1 MVMAQIA
8 IVYHSGFGHTKVM
21 AERVKAG
28 AESIPGTQARLIPVE
43 EIDAHWADL
52 EAADAIVFGSPTY
65 MGNVSAPF
73 KAFMDASSKPWYE
86 RKWQDKLATGFTISG
101 SPSGDKLNTLQ
112 SLMIFAMQ
120 HGMVW
125 VGLTDLP
132 QNEEGTNRLGSF
144 TDLPQNEEGTNR
156 LGSFT
161 GVMAQAGQV
170 APDVEPNAA
179 DRRGAERLGQRIATA
194 TGRWSKVS

>member
-1 MVMAQIA
+1 MTQIA
-8 IVYHSGFGHTKVM
+8 IVFHSGYGHTKVV

-28 AESIPGTQARLIPVE
+28 AESVPGTQASLIPVE
-43 EIDAHWADL
+43 EVEAHWADL

-65 MGNVSAPF
+65 MGSVSGPF
-73 KAFMDASSKPWYE
+73 KTFMDASSKPWYE
-86 RKWQDKLATGFTISG
+86 RKWQDKLAAGFTISG

-112 SLMIFAMQ
+112 TLMIFAMQ

-144 TDLPQNEEGTNR
+144 
-156 LGSFT
+156 S

-170 APDVEPNAA
+170 PPEVEPNEA
-179 DRRGAERLGQRIATA
+179 DRKGAERLGQRIATA
-194 TGRWSKVS
+194 SARWAKVS

>member
-1 MVMAQIA
+1 MAKIS
-8 IVYHSGFGHTKVM
+8 IVFHSGFGHTKVM

-28 AESIPGTQARLIPVE
+28 AEAVPNTLVTLVPVE
-43 EIDAHWADL
+43 EIDAHWANL

-65 MGNVSAPF
+65 MGNVSGQF
-73 KAFMDASSKPWYE
+73 KMFMDASSKPWLE
-86 RKWQDKLATGFTISG
+86 QKWKDKVAAGFTISG

-120 HGMVW
+120 HGMIW
-125 VGLTDLP
+125 VGNSEMP
-132 QNEEGTNRLGSF
+132 YNEEGI
-144 TDLPQNEEGTNR
+144 NR

-170 APDVEPNAA
+170 APDIEPNEA
-179 DRRGAERLGQRIATA
+179 DRKSAERLGQRVAIATQ
-194 TGRWSKVS
+194 RWAKTA

>member
-1 MVMAQIA
+1 MTRIA
-8 IVYHSGFGHTKVM
+8 IVYHSGYGHTKVV
-21 AERVKAG
+21 AEQVQAG
-28 AESIPGTQARLIPVE
+28 AGSVPGTQATLIPVE
-43 EIDAHWADL
+43 EVESHWTTL

-65 MGNVSAPF
+65 MGNVSGPF
-73 KAFMDASSKPWYE
+73 KTFMDTSSKAWLE
-86 RKWQDKLATGFTISG
+86 QKWKDKLAAGFTISG

-125 VGLTDLP
+125 VGNAEMP
-132 QNEEGTNRLGSF
+132 YNEEGI
-144 TDLPQNEEGTNR
+144 NR

-170 APDVEPNAA
+170 APEVEPNAA
-179 DRRGAERLGQRIATA
+179 DRKSAERLGQRIAEA
-194 TGRWSKVS
+194 SARWAGVS

>member
-1 MVMAQIA
+1 MTQIA
-8 IVYHSGFGHTKVM
+8 IVFHSGFGHTKVV

-28 AESIPGTQARLIPVE
+28 AESVPGTLASLIPVE
-43 EIDAHWADL
+43 EIEAHWADL

-86 RKWQDKLATGFTISG
+86 RKWQDKLAAGFTISG

-125 VGLTDLP
+125 IGLADLP
-132 QNEEGTNRLGSF
+132 QNDEGTNRLGSF
-144 TDLPQNEEGTNR
+144 A
-156 LGSFT
+156 

-170 APDVEPNAA
+170 APEVEPNLA
-179 DRRGAERLGQRIATA
+179 DRKSAERLGRRVAAATL
-194 TGRWSKVS
+194 RWAKVS

>member
-1 MVMAQIA
+1 MAQIA
-8 IVYHSGFGHTKVM
+8 IVYHSGFGHTKVV

-28 AESIPGTQARLIPVE
+28 AETLTGTQVRLVPVE
-43 EIDAHWADL
+43 DVDAHWTSL
-52 EAADAIVFGSPTY
+52 EEADAIVFGSPTY

-73 KAFMDASSKPWYE
+73 KAFMDASSKPWLE
-86 RKWQDKLATGFTISG
+86 QKWEDKLAAGFTISG

-125 VGLTDLP
+125 VGNAEMP
-132 QNEEGTNRLGSF
+132 YNEEGI
-144 TDLPQNEEGTNR
+144 NR

-161 GVMAQAGQV
+161 GLMAQAGQV
-170 APDVEPNAA
+170 APEVEPNAA
-179 DRRGAERLGQRIATA
+179 DRRSAERLGQRIAAATA
-194 TGRWSKVS
+194 RWARVS

>member
-1 MVMAQIA
+1 MTQIS
-8 IVYHSGFGHTKVM
+8 IVFHSGFGHTKVM

-28 AESIPGTQARLIPVE
+28 AEAVPGTLVTLVPVE
-43 EIDAHWADL
+43 EIDAHWANL

-65 MGNVSAPF
+65 MGNVSGPF
-73 KAFMDASSKPWYE
+73 KMFMDASSKPWLE
-86 RKWQDKLATGFTISG
+86 QKWKDKVAAGFTISG

-120 HGMVW
+120 HGMIW
-125 VGLTDLP
+125 VGNAEMPYNT
-132 QNEEGTNRLGSF
+132 EGI
-144 TDLPQNEEGTNR
+144 NR

-170 APDVEPNAA
+170 APDLEPNEA
-179 DRRGAERLGQRIATA
+179 DRKSAERLGQRVANATQRWAKIA
-194 TGRWSKVS
+194 

>member
-1 MVMAQIA
+1 MSKLS
-8 IVYHSGFGHTKVM
+8 IVFHSGFGHTRVL

-28 AESIPGTQARLIPVE
+28 AERVVGTEVLLIPVE
-43 EIDAHWADL
+43 EVEAHWADL

-65 MGNVSAPF
+65 MGNVSGPF
-73 KAFMDASSKPWYE
+73 KVFMDASSKPWYE
-86 RKWQDKLATGFTISG
+86 RKWKDKLAAGFTISG

-125 VGLTDLP
+125 IGMVDLP
-132 QNEEGTNRLGSF
+132 QNDQGTNRLGSF
-144 TDLPQNEEGTNR
+144 
-156 LGSFT
+156 S

-170 APDVEPNAA
+170 PPEVEPNEA
-179 DRRGAERLGQRIATA
+179 DRLSAEALGHRVALSTLRWVKGA
-194 TGRWSKVS
+194 

>member
-1 MVMAQIA
+1 MTQIS
-8 IVYHSGFGHTKVM
+8 IVFHSGFGHTKVV
-21 AERVKAG
+21 AERVQAG
-28 AESIPGTQARLIPVE
+28 AESVPGTQVRLVPVE
-43 EIDAHWADL
+43 EVEAHWADL
-52 EAADAIVFGSPTY
+52 EASDAIVFGSPTY

-73 KAFMDASSKPWYE
+73 KAFMDASSKPWLE
-86 RKWQDKLATGFTISG
+86 QKWKDKLAAGFTISG

-125 VGLTDLP
+125 VGNAEMP
-132 QNEEGTNRLGSF
+132 YNEEGI
-144 TDLPQNEEGTNR
+144 NR

-179 DRRGAERLGQRIATA
+179 DRKSAERLGQRIAYATA
-194 TGRWSKVS
+194 RWARAS